1 MAQGGRRGVG
11 DSDVL
16 IRDDELCLEGLRMPY
31 ETGLSYDDVLLVPQR
46 SPVDSRSDVDLSTEL
61 ADGLELAVPVT
72 TAAMD
77 SVTETAMA
85 RAVAQRGGLGVV
97 HRFLSV
103 DRQAEM
109 VASVADEGLDV
120 AAAVGIAEDYVERAR
135 ALVEAGVDMVV
146 LDVAHG
152 HMERTIEA
160 TAELAE
166 AFPETPL
173 CSGNVVTRQ
182 GVEDLA
188 AAGADCI
195 KVGVGP
201 GSHCTT
207 REVTGFG
214 VPQFTAVERCS
225 AEARKHDVTVIADG
239 GIRTSGDAVKA
250 LLGGADAV
258 MMGGFFAG
266 CEEAPGEV
274 VEVDGKEY
282 KRSRGMSTAAA
293 AEDREDKDAD
303 IEADEGV
310 ESLTEYTGPVAPR
323 LDEFAAGIRSG
334 FSYAGAH
341 DLQTARENA
350 EFMEVNETTKGRN
363 GAHGFGNDV

>member
-1 MAQGGRRGVG
+1 M
-11 DSDVL
+11 
-16 IRDDELCLEGLRMPY
+16 
-31 ETGLSYDDVLLVPQR
+31 LVPQR
-46 SPVDSRSDVDLSTEL
+46 SPIDSRDDVDLSTEL
-61 ADGLELAVPVT
+61 AEGLELAVPVT

-77 SVTETAMA
+77 TVTETEMA
-85 RAVAQRGGLGVV
+85 RAIAQRGGLGVI

-109 VASVADEGLDV
+109 VESVADEGLDV
-120 AAAVGIAEDYVERAR
+120 AGAVGIAENYVKRAR
-135 ALVEAGVDMVV
+135 ALVDAGASMLV

-160 TAELAE
+160 TAELTE

-173 CSGNVVTRQ
+173 CSGNVVTRD

-214 VPQFTAVERCS
+214 VPQFTAVERC
-225 AEARKHDVTVIADG
+225 ADEARKHDVTTIADG

-266 CEEAPGEV
+266 CEEAPGEI
-274 VEVDGKEY
+274 VEVDGTEY

-303 IEADEGV
+303 IDADEGV
-310 ESLTEYTGPVAPR
+310 ESLTEYSGPVGPR
-323 LDEFAAGIRSG
+323 LQEFTAGIRSG

-341 DLQTARENA
+341 DLETARENA
-350 EFMEVNETTKGRN
+350 EFMKVNGTTKGRN

>member
-1 MAQGGRRGVG
+1 
-11 DSDVL
+11 
-16 IRDDELCLEGLRMPY
+16 MPY

-46 SPVDSRSDVDLSTEL
+46 SPVDSRDDIDLSTEL
-61 ADGLELAVPVT
+61 ANGLELAIPVT

-77 SVTETAMA
+77 SVTEAEMA

-103 DRQAEM
+103 ERQADM
-109 VASVADEGLDV
+109 VESVADDGLTV

-135 ALVEAGVDMVV
+135 AIVDAGADMIV

-166 AFPETPL
+166 AFPETPI
-173 CSGNVVTRQ
+173 CSGNVVTRE

-214 VPQFTAVERCS
+214 MPQFTAVERCTS
-225 AEARKHDVTVIADG
+225 EAQNHDVTVIADG

-266 CEEAPGEV
+266 CDEAPGEI
-274 VEVDGKEY
+274 VEFDGTEY
-282 KRSRGMSTAAA
+282 KRTRGMSTAAA
-293 AEDREDKDAD
+293 AEDREDKDVD

-310 ESLTEYTGPVAPR
+310 ESLTEYAGPVGPR
-323 LDEFAAGIRSG
+323 LREFTAGIRSG

-341 DLQTARENA
+341 DLATARENA
-350 EFMEVNETTKGRN
+350 EFVEVNATTNGRN